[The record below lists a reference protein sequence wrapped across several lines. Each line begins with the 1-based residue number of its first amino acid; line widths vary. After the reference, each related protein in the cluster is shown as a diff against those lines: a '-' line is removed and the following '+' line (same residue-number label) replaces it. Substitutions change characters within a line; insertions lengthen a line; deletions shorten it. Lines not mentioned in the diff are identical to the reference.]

1 MEKSKEPSLKGLIL
15 DLNSLGSASNNRFAI
30 LGLQL
35 YSEHYVNEIV
45 MELVKEP
52 AKSEVRRYLTFP
64 QKLRIL
70 KKMKVIDETKK
81 RILEMLNSIRDT
93 FVHELVIS
101 PEEISARLKFAQLGF
116 NYSWSIKVEEEI
128 KNVNVINLEKE
139 YKEKIPN
146 KYDQLI
152 ISSVIIIGLLY
163 YNLMSLR
170 GKPSDQFID
179 VEFIKNDGKWLANL
193 TAKQFRI

>member
-101 PEEISARLKFAQLGF
+101 PEEVSTRLKFAQLGF
-116 NYSWSIKVEEEI
+116 NYSWSIKVEGEI